1 MDLGRLIRIGAAL
14 LLLAVESAAATP
26 RLAVEEWHLNLKPA
40 VFAQDESRLALRS
53 YPPDTL
59 GARSR
64 PELPVVYVPAVPA
77 IDGRID
83 DWPVVRWRD
92 LRGQRTLVRGVWS
105 GPDDLAVRFALLWT
119 RDGLVLGAHVE
130 DDSLEV
136 ARTGALDERVDSI
149 LLYVGSSSPVVQ
161 RYWRAGERSVRVWS
175 DGRVQAWTRLRNRTP
190 VLFDARSLGVQA
202 ATEVRRQAGSTRGSV
217 DLELFI
223 PWDLF
228 FPALPH
234 DQAELLVNVLFEDVE
249 GDAEKLL
256 SWATRPHEG
265 ALQQTWARLVCRPGP
280 PDGTWLVSL
289 GSRHVEPGH
298 PAEWSLMRWGGNA
311 AATLE
316 VRGQGAQSWEAV
328 ESTLPAPPAI
338 ARLWDL
344 RPAQLPW
351 SRARRLEVELAERE
365 GETLRRETL
374 YLAPSLDALA
384 ASQVESATVSPEA
397 SHFPT
402 PEDISVRLWKV
413 AAVVRDLRPWYQV
426 RYHHLGILVSRAAT
440 WSAIERSLVDVELLQ
455 DFMQNT
461 DSPDAQRRVASR
473 WPQRAADGYPL
484 GQAFVRGYRSQLD
497 DSVQPYALY
506 VSRAAAAGEAAPL
519 LVVLHAYGESE
530 MTPFE
535 KTSLAKEVESRGWI
549 ALSPYGRGDTG
560 FQLAGERDVLEA
572 LNHVR
577 AQFAVDDT
585 RIYLTG
591 YSMGGS
597 GAWMLGLRQADLF
610 AATAIFSGY
619 ADMDQA
625 GLYEALAYH
634 PSELF
639 FYETQNPARLVRPE
653 LVAAYRIVHAGH
665 DPYVSVVHAR
675 IMDDRMNEYGVEHE
689 LVIPETEL
697 HGSEL
702 FEGELKAT
710 LGWFASKQ
718 REEPGQ
724 VDTAW
729 LRGSGGPVAT
739 VFQRGAFA
747 VVHGTVALPDGT
759 TPIMPEN
766 RKGQPLT
773 GPEADARAAD
783 QFAQEWNAL
792 FFGWP
797 PILPDSAVTPA
808 LRDTKNLVLVGDPRS
823 NHLLAAV
830 ESELPV
836 HYSEDRFEVEGR
848 SWSLADAG
856 ILYAV
861 ANPLAPD
868 RTLVVL
874 SGMPERLG
882 GFTKSLLKL
891 GADYVV
897 TNDRHEILAIGHFR
911 GFGSARPRSQEPHP
925 DGPR

>member
-1 MDLGRLIRIGAAL
+1 MNLGRPIRIGAAL
-14 LLLAVESAAATP
+14 LPLVVGSAAATP
-26 RLAVEEWHLNLKPA
+26 RLDVEEWHINLKPA
-40 VFAQDESRLALRS
+40 VFAQDESPLALRS

-59 GARSR
+59 AVGSR
-64 PELPVVYVPAVPA
+64 PELPVVYVPAVPE
-77 IDGRID
+77 IDARID

-105 GPDDLAVRFALLWT
+105 GPDDAAVRFALLWT
-119 RDGLVLGAHVE
+119 RAGLVLGASVE
-130 DDSLEV
+130 DDSLQV

-149 LLYVGSSSPVVQ
+149 LLYVGSSSPGVQ
-161 RYWRAGERSVRVWS
+161 RYWRAAERSVRVWS

-190 VLFDARSLGVQA
+190 VLFDPRSLGVQA
-202 ATEVRRQAGSTRGSV
+202 ATVVRRQAGSTGGGV
-217 DLELFI
+217 DFELFI

-234 DQAELLVNVLFEDVE
+234 DQAGLLVNVLFEDVD

-256 SWATRPHEG
+256 SWATRPRQG
-265 ALQQTWARLVCRPGP
+265 ALQQTWARLECRPGP

-289 GSRHVEPGH
+289 ASRHVEPGH

-316 VRGQGAQSWEAV
+316 VRGQGAQSWEAL
-328 ESTLPAPPAI
+328 ETTLPAAPVI
-338 ARLWDL
+338 VRLWNL

-351 SRARRLEVELAERE
+351 SRARRLEVELGAHGGKAWR
-365 GETLRRETL
+365 TETL

-384 ASQVESATVSPEA
+384 DSGLVSAAAASAESR
-397 SHFPT
+397 FPT

-413 AAVVRDLRPWYQV
+413 AAVVRDLKPWYQV

-440 WSAIERSLVDVELLQ
+440 WAAVERSLADVELLQ
-455 DFMQNT
+455 DYMQNT
-461 DSPDAQRRVASR
+461 DSTDVRQRVAAR
-473 WPQRAADGYPL
+473 WPQRAAEGYPL

-506 VSRAAAAGEAAPL
+506 VSRTAAAGEAAPL
-519 LVVLHAYGESE
+519 LVVLRAYGESE

-535 KTSLAKEVESRGWI
+535 KTSLAQQVEARGWI

-572 LNHVR
+572 LDHVR
-577 AQFAVDDT
+577 SQFAVDDT

-591 YSMGGS
+591 YSMGGT
-597 GAWMLGLRQADLF
+597 GAWMLSLRHADLF
-610 AATAIFSGY
+610 AATAVFSGY

-653 LVAAYRIVHAGH
+653 LGAAYRIVHAGH

-702 FEGELKAT
+702 FELELETT
-710 LGWFASKQ
+710 LDWLASKQ
-718 REEPGQ
+718 REAPGQ
-724 VDTAW
+724 MDTAW
-729 LRGSGGPVAT
+729 FEGSGGPVAT

-747 VVHGTVALPDGT
+747 VVPGTIALPDGT
-759 TPIMPEN
+759 TPIRPEN

-797 PILPDSAVTPA
+797 RIVPDSAVTPT
-808 LRDTKNLVLVGDPRS
+808 LRDTKNLVAVGDPRS
-823 NHLLAAV
+823 NQLLAAV
-830 ESELPV
+830 APELPV
-836 HYSEDRFEVEGR
+836 HYSGDRFEVEGR
-848 SWSLADAG
+848 SWSFADAG

-897 TNDRHEILAIGHFR
+897 TNDRHEIVAIGHFR
-911 GFGSARPRSQEPHP
+911 GFGSVRPRSQEPRR
-925 DGPR
+925 DGSR